1 MERQKSAA
9 DKRKAWRE
17 QEDLLVARWNAAAE
31 RYRSA
36 QAKLALEQ
44 TPSDELKQEAADAR
58 NEIEVLRRQVARLKV
73 EFVSGKRY

>member
-1 MERQKSAA
+1 MECQKSAA

-17 QEDLLVARWNAAAE
+17 QEQLLVERWNAATE

-36 QAKLALEQ
+36 HAKLTLE
-44 TPSDELKQEAADAR
+44 PSDELKQEAAAARSEIDA
-58 NEIEVLRRQVARLKV
+58 LRRQVARLKV